1 MKSPLDMMVESE
13 AGSAVK
19 SGRFRF
25 RYLAVGLC
33 LPVLAALV
41 GLAAFPW
48 AMLKGTVEHRLS
60 QNIERR
66 VSIGSMERLDTMSFH
81 PRIRLRAVRIP
92 QPAWVEPSLA
102 DLARIAQIDLSFSV
116 WGLLTGRDAV
126 ERVEVRGA
134 NLQFYR
140 TAQGRK
146 NWSDDGSAER
156 GGSGSGGRLLMLRV
170 AESRL
175 RYLDRKR
182 DRSLDVAVASD
193 ASGLRIDG
201 GGLILGN
208 SVHITGRG
216 AAIVDGR
223 ANAPWPFRVAIEGRA
238 VGFALDGSMP
248 SPLDVGHM
256 QGQARAHADDLR
268 LLDAIIEAGLP
279 GTQPVRLAARIRR
292 SIPDWT
298 IDDLRGTIS
307 RSDIA
312 GHATIVKRGGRSRIT
327 GALWA
332 DHFDF
337 DDLSSNEGKRRA
349 AAIKARLGPRILP
362 GSAIDL
368 THVRRTDGALDLGVD
383 HLLWSGQ
390 SPFRSMTAHVSLER
404 SRLEISALRVGMT
417 RGSMEGT
424 MRIDQTDTSRPDP
437 RLDLRLTLRGARLL
451 DFFPRAQI
459 DGSLIGRLAITGY
472 GHTLADA
479 FGAGH
484 GVLALVGRDGQIPAR
499 TAALLGQDVGR
510 GLTMGKDET
519 DNLRCV
525 VARLDI
531 KGGMARPAPV
541 LIDSSRALTQVWGS
555 IDLRNER
562 LMLSLKG
569 APKKPSLLRLPGQ
582 VSLGGTVKAPDIDVP
597 PMTKTVGGVINML
610 ASAIAG
616 RQEPLAQDADCNAL
630 ERQAMR

>member
-1 MKSPLDMMVESE
+1 MTAPMGMT
-13 AGSAVK
+13 AGF
-19 SGRFRF
+19 GLFRL
-25 RYLAVGLC
+25 RYLAVVLGL
-33 LPVLAALV
+33 LVLAGLV

-48 AMLKGTVEHRLS
+48 GVLKGTVERRLS
-60 QNIERR
+60 QSIGRT
-66 VSIGSMERLDTMSFH
+66 VSIGAMERLDTMSFH

-92 QPAWVEPSLA
+92 QPAWVEPHLA
-102 DLARIAQIDLSFSV
+102 DLAQIAQVDLSFSV
-116 WGLLTGRDAV
+116 WALLAGRATV
-126 ERVEVRGA
+126 ERAEMLGA

-146 NWSDDGSAER
+146 NWSQDESGER
-156 GGSGSGGRLLMLRV
+156 SGSGGHLLMLRV

-182 DRSLDVAVASD
+182 DRSLDVAVVSD
-193 ASGLRIDG
+193 GAGLRIDG
-201 GGLILGN
+201 GGLILGHR
-208 SVHITGRG
+208 VRITGRG
-216 AAIVDGR
+216 AAIAEWR
-223 ANAPWPFRVAIEGRA
+223 AAAPWPFSVAIEGPA
-238 VGFALDGSMP
+238 VGFALEGTMP
-248 SPLDVGHM
+248 SPLDLGHL
-256 QGQARAHADDLR
+256 QGRARAHAEDLR

-279 GTQPVRLAARIRR
+279 GTQPVRLAAGIRR

-298 IDDLRGTIS
+298 IDDLRGTIG

-312 GHATIVKRGGRSRIT
+312 GHATIVKRDGRSRIT
-327 GALWA
+327 GALRS

-368 THVRRTDGALDLGVD
+368 THVRRTDGALDLRVD

-390 SPFRSMTAHVSLER
+390 SPFRSMTAHLSLER

-417 RGSMEGT
+417 HGSMEGA
-424 MRIDQTDTSRPDP
+424 MRIDQTDTGRPDP

-459 DGSLIGRLAITGY
+459 DGSLIGRLAVTGY

-479 FGAGH
+479 FGAGG

-525 VARLDI
+525 VARLEI

-541 LIDSSRALTQVWGS
+541 LIDSSRAQTQVRGT

-562 LMLSLKG
+562 LMLTLKG
-569 APKKPSLLRLPGQ
+569 APKKSSLLRLPGQ
-582 VSLGGTVKAPDIDVP
+582 VFLGGTVKAPDIDVP
-597 PMTKTVGGVINML
+597 PKTKTVGGVINML

-616 RQEPLAQDADCNAL
+616 RQEPLARDADCNAL

>member
-1 MKSPLDMMVESE
+1 MTAPMGMT
-13 AGSAVK
+13 AGS
-19 SGRFRF
+19 GLFRL
-25 RYLAVGLC
+25 RYLAVVLGL
-33 LPVLAALV
+33 LVLAGLV

-48 AMLKGTVEHRLS
+48 GVLKGTVERRLS
-60 QNIERR
+60 QSIGRT
-66 VSIGSMERLDTMSFH
+66 VSIGAMERLDTMSFH

-92 QPAWVEPSLA
+92 QPAWVEPHLA
-102 DLARIAQIDLSFSV
+102 DLAQIAQVDLSFSV
-116 WGLLTGRDAV
+116 WALLAGRATV
-126 ERVEVRGA
+126 ERVEMRGA

-146 NWSDDGSAER
+146 NWSQDESGER
-156 GGSGSGGRLLMLRV
+156 SGSGGHLLMLRV
-170 AESRL
+170 ADSRL

-182 DRSLDVAVASD
+182 DRSLDVAVVSD
-193 ASGLRIDG
+193 STGLRIDG
-201 GGLILGN
+201 GGLILGHR
-208 SVHITGRG
+208 VRITGRG
-216 AAIVDGR
+216 AAIAEWR
-223 ANAPWPFRVAIEGRA
+223 AAAPWPFSVAIEGPA
-238 VGFALDGSMP
+238 VGFALEGTMP
-248 SPLDVGHM
+248 SPLDLGHL
-256 QGQARAHADDLR
+256 QGRARAHAEDLR

-279 GTQPVRLAARIRR
+279 GTQPVRLAAGIRR

-298 IDDLRGTIS
+298 IDDLRGTIG

-312 GHATIVKRGGRSRIT
+312 GHATIVKRDGRSRIT
-327 GALWA
+327 GALRS

-368 THVRRTDGALDLGVD
+368 THVRRTDGALDLRVD

-390 SPFRSMTAHVSLER
+390 SPFRSMTAHLSLER

-417 RGSMEGT
+417 HGSMEGT
-424 MRIDQTDTSRPDP
+424 MRIDQTDTGRPDP

-459 DGSLIGRLAITGY
+459 DGSLIGRLAVTGY

-479 FGAGH
+479 FGAGG

-525 VARLDI
+525 VARLEI

-541 LIDSSRALTQVWGS
+541 LIDSSRAQTQVRGT

-562 LMLSLKG
+562 LMLTLKG

-582 VSLGGTVKAPDIDVP
+582 VILGGTVKAPDIDVP
-597 PMTKTVGGVINML
+597 PRTKTVGGVINML

-616 RQEPLAQDADCNAL
+616 RQEPLARDADCNAL
-630 ERQAMR
+630 ERQVMR

>member
-1 MKSPLDMMVESE
+1 MTAPMGMT
-13 AGSAVK
+13 AGS
-19 SGRFRF
+19 GLFRL
-25 RYLAVGLC
+25 RYLAVVLGL
-33 LPVLAALV
+33 LVLAGLV

-48 AMLKGTVEHRLS
+48 GVLKGTVERRLS
-60 QNIERR
+60 QSIGRT
-66 VSIGSMERLDTMSFH
+66 VSIGAMERLDTMSFH

-92 QPAWVEPSLA
+92 QPAWVEPHLA
-102 DLARIAQIDLSFSV
+102 DLAQIAQVDLSFSV
-116 WGLLTGRDAV
+116 WALLAGRATV
-126 ERVEVRGA
+126 ERAEMRGA

-146 NWSDDGSAER
+146 NWRQDESGE
-156 GGSGSGGRLLMLRV
+156 GSGSGGHLLMLRV
-170 AESRL
+170 ADSRL

-182 DRSLDVAVASD
+182 DRSLDVAVVSD
-193 ASGLRIDG
+193 GAGLRIDG
-201 GGLILGN
+201 GGLILGHR
-208 SVHITGRG
+208 VRITGRG
-216 AAIVDGR
+216 AAIAEGR
-223 ANAPWPFRVAIEGRA
+223 AAAPWPFSVAIEGPA
-238 VGFALDGSMP
+238 VGFALEGTMP
-248 SPLDVGHM
+248 SPLDLGHL
-256 QGQARAHADDLR
+256 QGRARAHAEDLR

-279 GTQPVRLAARIRR
+279 GTQPVRLAAGIRR

-298 IDDLRGTIS
+298 IDDLRGTIG

-312 GHATIVKRGGRSRIT
+312 GHATIVKRDGRSRIT
-327 GALWA
+327 GALRS

-368 THVRRTDGALDLGVD
+368 THVRRTDGALDLRVD

-390 SPFRSMTAHVSLER
+390 SPFRSMTAHLSLER

-417 RGSMEGT
+417 HGSMEGT
-424 MRIDQTDTSRPDP
+424 MRIDQTDTGRPDP

-459 DGSLIGRLAITGY
+459 DGSLIGRLAVTGY

-479 FGAGH
+479 FGAGG

-525 VARLDI
+525 VARLEI

-541 LIDSSRALTQVWGS
+541 LIDSSRAQTQVRGT

-562 LMLSLKG
+562 LMLTLKG
-569 APKKPSLLRLPGQ
+569 APKKSSLLRLPGQ
-582 VSLGGTVKAPDIDVP
+582 VILGGTVKAPDIDVP
-597 PMTKTVGGVINML
+597 PRTKTVGGVINML

-616 RQEPLAQDADCNAL
+616 RQEPLARDADCNAL
-630 ERQAMR
+630 ERQVMR

>member
-1 MKSPLDMMVESE
+1 MTAPMGMT
-13 AGSAVK
+13 AGS
-19 SGRFRF
+19 GLFRL
-25 RYLAVGLC
+25 RYLTVVLGL
-33 LPVLAALV
+33 LVLAGLG

-48 AMLKGTVEHRLS
+48 GVLKGTVERRLS
-60 QNIERR
+60 QSIGRT
-66 VSIGSMERLDTMSFH
+66 VSIGAMERLDTMSFH

-92 QPAWVEPSLA
+92 QPAWVEPHLA
-102 DLARIAQIDLSFSV
+102 DLAQIAQVDLSFSV
-116 WGLLTGRDAV
+116 WALLAGRATV
-126 ERVEVRGA
+126 ERAEILGA

-146 NWSDDGSAER
+146 NWSQDESGER
-156 GGSGSGGRLLMLRV
+156 SGSGGHLLMLRV

-182 DRSLDVAVASD
+182 DRSLDVAVVSD
-193 ASGLRIDG
+193 GAGLRIDG
-201 GGLILGN
+201 GGLILGHR
-208 SVHITGRG
+208 VRITGRG
-216 AAIVDGR
+216 AAIAEWR
-223 ANAPWPFRVAIEGRA
+223 AAAPWPFGVAIEGPA
-238 VGFALDGSMP
+238 VGFALEGTMP
-248 SPLDVGHM
+248 SPLDLGHL
-256 QGQARAHADDLR
+256 QGRARAHAEDLR

-279 GTQPVRLAARIRR
+279 GTQPVRLAAGIRR

-298 IDDLRGTIS
+298 IDDLRGTIG

-312 GHATIVKRGGRSRIT
+312 GHATIVKRDGRSRIT
-327 GALWA
+327 GALRS

-368 THVRRTDGALDLGVD
+368 THVRRTDGALDLRVD

-390 SPFRSMTAHVSLER
+390 SPFRSMTAHLSLER

-417 RGSMEGT
+417 HGSMEGT
-424 MRIDQTDTSRPDP
+424 MRIDQTDTGRPDP
-437 RLDLRLTLRGARLL
+437 RLDLRLALRGARLL

-459 DGSLIGRLAITGY
+459 DGSLIGRLAVTGY

-479 FGAGH
+479 FGAGG

-499 TAALLGQDVGR
+499 TAALLGRDVGR

-525 VARLDI
+525 VARLEI

-541 LIDSSRALTQVWGS
+541 LIDSSRAQTQVRGT

-562 LMLSLKG
+562 LMLTLKG

-582 VSLGGTVKAPDIDVP
+582 VILGGTVKAPDIDVP
-597 PMTKTVGGVINML
+597 PRTKTVGGVINML

-616 RQEPLAQDADCNAL
+616 RQEPLARDADCNAL